1 MKKIAVILTNNNHYG
16 DSNEPTGLWLA
27 EAAEFVTRVEAAG
40 FSVDYISPHGGVVP
54 LDPRS
59 LKRIYTSPSTLQYW
73 HSKDV
78 QHRALTHSLAAT
90 QVKAQDY
97 AAIYFTGGH
106 GVVWDFPSSQSLQ
119 QLTHEIYQRG
129 GFVTSVCH
137 GLAGLL
143 NVRNNDG
150 SYLIRGKRI
159 TGFTLEEE
167 ILSGKYKKMP
177 FITETEAR
185 ARGAKF
191 TKRFPF
197 TPYAVQDGHIITGQN
212 PVSGGKVATLLLNNL
227 TI

>member
-40 FSVDYISPHGGVVP
+40 LSVDYISPQGGAVP

-90 QVKAQDY
+90 QVEAQDY

-106 GVVWDFPSSQSLQ
+106 GVVWDFPNSQSLQ
-119 QLTHEIYQRG
+119 QLTYNIYQQG

-143 NVRNNDG
+143 NVCNSDG
-150 SYLIRGKRI
+150 SYLIAGKRI
-159 TGFTLEEE
+159 TGFTVEEE

-185 ARGAKF
+185 ARGSKF
-191 TKRFPF
+191 TKRLPF
-197 TPYAVQDGHIITGQN
+197 TPYAVQDGQLITSQN
-212 PVSGGKVATLLLNNL
+212 PVSGGKVAELLLKNMQ
-227 TI
+227 